1 MKKGPAD
8 RMSIYRM
15 EKKMENNNEEIR
27 TEEINNGFE
36 QEPAA
41 AKEPAETVPE
51 WRRSPDLLNSYSP
64 EIKDKPKK
72 EKKTGK
78 TIAIVLICLIIGALL
93 GIGGMSIVNKN
104 QEPEVIEEV
113 IPEPIEEILGD
124 EDVPEIV
131 EDVPPAEEA
140 EEPEISAADVYE
152 ANVNSTV
159 GITTSMTTNYW
170 GYETLASA
178 SGSGF
183 VFSEDGYI
191 ITNYHVVEDSDS
203 ITVSLYDGSTY
214 PAELIGFDPS
224 NDIALIKVEA
234 EGLTPVT
241 IGDSSDLRVGE
252 DVLAIGNP
260 LGELTFSL
268 TRGIVSALDREVTV
282 SSGVT
287 MKLIQTDCAINSGN
301 SGGALFNMNGEVV
314 GITNAKYSS
323 SGYGEASIDNIGFA
337 IPVNKIMPIINSIID
352 KGYISKPYIGISVSS
367 VGVEAQSYGTPA
379 GASVQVINEGSPAEK
394 AGLQLNDI
402 ITAVDDKEVSNSS
415 DLVDIISASNPGDT
429 FKLTVYRKGETIT
442 VTITVDEKVQEALPE
457 VEETP
462 APEMTPDQQSPWGND
477 WGGNWGDWG
486 DWGSD
491 EGGNSFSGMFEDLL
505 PFFFGN

>member
-1 MKKGPAD
+1 
-8 RMSIYRM
+8 
-15 EKKMENNNEEIR
+15 
-27 TEEINNGFE
+27 
-36 QEPAA
+36 
-41 AKEPAETVPE
+41 
-51 WRRSPDLLNSYSP
+51 
-64 EIKDKPKK
+64 
-72 EKKTGK
+72 
-78 TIAIVLICLIIGALL
+78 
-93 GIGGMSIVNKN
+93 
-104 QEPEVIEEV
+104 
-113 IPEPIEEILGD
+113 
-124 EDVPEIV
+124 
-131 EDVPPAEEA
+131 
-140 EEPEISAADVYE
+140 
-152 ANVNSTV
+152 
-159 GITTSMTTNYW
+159 
-170 GYETLASA
+170 
-178 SGSGF
+178 
-183 VFSEDGYI
+183 
-191 ITNYHVVEDSDS
+191 
-203 ITVSLYDGSTY
+203 
-214 PAELIGFDPS
+214 
-224 NDIALIKVEA
+224 
-234 EGLTPVT
+234 
-241 IGDSSDLRVGE
+241 
-252 DVLAIGNP
+252 
-260 LGELTFSL
+260 
-268 TRGIVSALDREVTV
+268 
-282 SSGVT
+282 
-287 MKLIQTDCAINSGN
+287 
-301 SGGALFNMNGEVV
+301 MNGEVV

-323 SGYGEASIDNIGFA
+323 SGYGETSIDNIGFA

-477 WGGNWGDWG
+477 WG